1 MIKRI
6 TMIWS
11 LVKGDA
17 RFLWR
22 ALRHPQAPG
31 WLKLGVAGLV
41 LYVLSPIDLIPDVIP
56 ILGVVDDIVIV
67 PLGIALAVRLIPP
80 VLMAE
85 FRAEA
90 VSTAR
95 PINKTMAI
103 FIVLLWLAVFVVVA
117 AWLWRKVR

>member
-17 RFLWR
+17 RLLWR

-56 ILGVVDDIVIV
+56 IFGLVDDIVIV
-67 PLGIALAVRLIPP
+67 PLVVSWLLRQLPAGLRADIGAPP
-80 VLMAE
+80 V
-85 FRAEA
+85 RAGK
-90 VSTAR
+90 
-95 PINKTMAI
+95 P
-103 FIVLLWLAVFVVVA
+103 
-117 AWLWRKVR
+117 